1 MKVRNKFLKSEIKG
15 RPDYYI
21 TPTRDFTQ
29 YTRDSEQ
36 KYWTKDTKFDWHQN
50 IKDNLKEHLENLDPE
65 DFSKI
70 LFLVLPM
77 VEESLE
83 HRITQIRQEQ
93 LPLDEDALK

>member
-36 KYWTKDTKFDWHQN
+36 KYWTKETRFNWQQD
-50 IKDNLKEHLENLDPE
+50 IKDNLKEHLDNLDSN
-65 DFSKI
+65 DFTKI

-77 VEESLE
+77 VADSLE
-83 HRITQIRQEQ
+83 HRIVQIRQNH
-93 LPLDEDALK
+93 LPLDED